1 MDCLRLRHRAQA
13 SLRLF
18 GEAGENHGDMIAGML
33 VAGAGDD
40 NAIAIHAAIV
50 GGRLQRKSHL
60 GPRRERSRAAKF
72 NAVFVN
78 DDRAGGENQ
87 SSLRGLD
94 GDVLLETK
102 FNFSRAHTS
111 SVKIS

>member
-1 MDCLRLRHRAQA
+1 MERDDLSLHHRAQTR
-13 SLRLF
+13 LRLF

-87 SSLRGLD
+87 SALACFDR
-94 GDVLLETK
+94 DVLLEGTR
-102 FNFSRAHTS
+102 FNFSRAHTG
-111 SVKIS
+111 

>member
-1 MDCLRLRHRAQA
+1 MQRDGLSLHHRAQTR
-13 SLRLF
+13 LRLF

-33 VAGAGDD
+33 VAGAGDH

-50 GGRLQRKSHL
+50 GGRLQRESHL
-60 GPRRERSRAAKF
+60 GPRRERSGAAKF
-72 NAVFVN
+72 NSVFVN

-111 SVKIS
+111 